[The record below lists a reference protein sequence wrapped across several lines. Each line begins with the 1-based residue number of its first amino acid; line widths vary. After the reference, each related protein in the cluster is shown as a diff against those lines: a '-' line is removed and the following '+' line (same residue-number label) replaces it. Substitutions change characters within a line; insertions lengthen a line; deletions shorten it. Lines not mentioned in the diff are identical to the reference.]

1 MASLLDLQDKIG
13 HAQTG
18 QGIEGA
24 VGLVHRDVGVLIA
37 VPDVDIDARI
47 RNGLHVA
54 LISPGGVDGSAGVDE
69 NGSQQLGLDGGQLIA
84 PACAL
89 RVAGSVDSI
98 HVHIAVAFR
107 NGPDDLTEL
116 IDIGQLRLIVDA
128 GLIGDGDIQD
138 ITGVLCLKC
147 VGGKGGAAG
156 SVAIVG
162 EGIGAAQPAQG
173 SHERVVL
180 SLLNMFRDVQAETE
194 QAQAIAGGAHGVYG
208 GVDLEC
214 PSVPVKTGLESG
226 LTGSKG
232 GAVFCVHREGRI
244 SLAVQR
250 CGAGGP
256 VPAHLVPESLSQMV
270 EGDIELAVLKGSC
283 GIPCRGTGAI
293 GLRTAAQR
301 EGSAVAV
308 SCASLGPAPL
318 RW

>member
-1 MASLLDLQDKIG
+1 M
-13 HAQTG
+13 
-18 QGIEGA
+18 
-24 VGLVHRDVGVLIA
+24 
-37 VPDVDIDARI
+37 
-47 RNGLHVA
+47 
-54 LISPGGVDGSAGVDE
+54 DGSAGVDE

-180 SLLNMFRDVQAETE
+180 SLLNMFRDV
-194 QAQAIAGGAHGVYG
+194 
-208 GVDLEC
+208 
-214 PSVPVKTGLESG
+214 
-226 LTGSKG
+226 
-232 GAVFCVHREGRI
+232 
-244 SLAVQR
+244 
-250 CGAGGP
+250 
-256 VPAHLVPESLSQMV
+256 
-270 EGDIELAVLKGSC
+270 
-283 GIPCRGTGAI
+283 
-293 GLRTAAQR
+293 
-301 EGSAVAV
+301 
-308 SCASLGPAPL
+308 
-318 RW
+318 